1 MIWLSDARRELL
13 EALGVRRYVI
23 GGIVT
28 LALTVAGAISLQI
41 TGTGMTP
48 LASAFLVLIVVLGFI
63 LFCVL
68 DRCVTHQRKRTP
80 KIEVFLDRKYEGVET
95 FHQSDGTLVKYVQ
108 LSVRS
113 VTEAPLFDCQVR
125 LRQVERV
132 NDDGTYE
139 SLLNESMTCDWS
151 KTSVDA
157 SRRTMIQTGD
167 VVRANL
173 FFVKENPP
181 HVLNQS
187 LSEGDMKLFN
197 SMMPPGCY
205 RLTVSA
211 SAQGISARPKQFI
224 LSWGGSFDAVS
235 IKEQAA

>member
-1 MIWLSDARRELL
+1 MAWLSEARRELL
-13 EALGVRRYVI
+13 AALGIRRYVI

-28 LALTVAGAISLQI
+28 LVLTVAGAVSLQI
-41 TGTGMTP
+41 TGAALGP
-48 LASAFLVLIVVLGFI
+48 LTSSLLVLVVVLGFV
-63 LFCVL
+63 LLCVL
-68 DRCVTHQRKRTP
+68 DRCVVHQRKAAP
-80 KIEVFLDRKYEGVET
+80 KIRVFLDKKYEGVET
-95 FHQSDGTLVKYVQ
+95 FHQTDGTLVKYIQ

-113 VTEAPLFDCQVR
+113 ETEAPLFDCQVR

-151 KTSVDA
+151 KTNVDA
-157 SRRTMIQTGD
+157 SKRTMIQTDD

-173 FFVKENPP
+173 FFVTESPP

-187 LSEGDMKLFN
+187 LSGGDMKLFN
-197 SMMPPGCY
+197 SMKPPGHY

-224 LSWGGSFDAVS
+224 LSWGGSFDTIS
-235 IKEQAA
+235 MKEEAA